1 MEGQPELIRRSPMRT
16 LPALA
21 LAAALPAAAA
31 AQGTVTDSLAG
42 NVISADGAQIGSVS
56 VTNTAAGVIRVVV
69 QAVDITPGTHAVHL
83 HETGECEGD
92 FSSAGGHIAGD
103 REHGLVEGGPHPGD
117 LPNAYVGEDGELS
130 VEYFTVP
137 ALEFEEHLQ
146 DEDGAALIVHSG
158 ADDYESQP
166 SGDAGSRV
174 ACAVLD
180 AVPAAVEN

>member
-1 MEGQPELIRRSPMRT
+1 MRI
-16 LPALA
+16 LPALSLA
-21 LAAALPAAAA
+21 LGLPCAAF
-31 AQGTVTDSLAG
+31 AQGTVTSSLAG
-42 NVISADGAQIGSVS
+42 DIISAEGQQIGSVS
-56 VTNTAAGVIRVVV
+56 VTLTAPDVIRVVV

-83 HETGECEGD
+83 HETGECAGD

-103 REHGLVEGGPHPGD
+103 ANHGLVEGGPHPGD

-130 VEYFTVP
+130 VEYFALP

-180 AVPAAVEN
+180 AVPAAVEE

>member
-1 MEGQPELIRRSPMRT
+1 MRT

-21 LAAALPAAAA
+21 LSLPAIAA
-31 AQGTVTDSLAG
+31 AQELVTDSLAG
-42 NVISADGAQIGSVS
+42 DIISAEGQQIGSVS
-56 VTNTAAGVIRVVV
+56 VLRSQPGVIRVVV
-69 QAVDITPGTHAVHL
+69 QAVDVTPGTHAVHL

-92 FSSAGGHIAGD
+92 FTSAGGHIAGD
-103 REHGLVEGGPHPGD
+103 RNHGLVEGGPHPGD

-130 VEYFTVP
+130 VEYFALP

-146 DEDGAALIVHSG
+146 DEDGSALIIHAG

-166 SGDAGSRV
+166 SGDAGGRV